1 MRTGSSLLEVMVC
14 TSLSLSFALAML
26 NYISPTK
33 DKIILE
39 FKKYTNKIE
48 SYQDLE
54 NIKETPGGIEI
65 LKKICDSIDGSTL
78 NIELSQDE
86 IIILKFLSE
95 S

>member
-14 TSLSLSFALAML
+14 TTLSLSFALAML
-26 NYISPTK
+26 NHISPTK